1 MLKLSL
7 SLILV
12 AGLAATTPSFADS
25 KDNGGGIG
33 RGCTLN
39 PFNHTMR
46 CIDFDHCTT
55 DENGNKTCP
64 TTVTPTRATLAES
77 KGKTGSKGKPQTQD
91 YLVVT
96 LKDAAISSY

>member
-46 CIDFDHCTT
+46 CIDFDHCTKNSKG
-55 DENGNKTCP
+55 ERVCP
-64 TTVTPTRATLAES
+64 TTITSTRQAH
-77 KGKTGSKGKPQTQD
+77 
-91 YLVVT
+91 
-96 LKDAAISSY
+96 